1 MDTAERWESKHVI
14 TQYLKTKSELSTAI
28 YIVTTG
34 FIAYFMAYCIRSPL
48 FVNEFANETVFGGL
62 DLKIAYVMA
71 QNIGYALGKIPSVL
85 YAANLPQRRLFLA
98 LNCLCFMAML
108 FICFPAFIHSNV
120 FRCFCVMASSFC
132 LSPIYAMMV
141 RYMEG
146 RLMSDAIISFF
157 SLSWILPSSVVK
169 TVGQMLLNAGMKPYE
184 MTVLLAVIGYV
195 LFAIFTYLLHHSP
208 PPSVA
213 DKRAKGLRRSTK
225 GDDKWAFMRKYSPG
239 LTCIVAAYMVLTAIR
254 QFRDYFAPE
263 IYSDLLD
270 ETNVDPAIYTTT
282 ELPVGVVAMLCMAT
296 FYFLKDNFKAFRGML
311 MVMILGSLV
320 VFLIS
325 FGYLSKIYADGVL
338 YMAVL
343 GSGVFLAYIPPGSM
357 LFDRLMS
364 VSGDNMTSTFI
375 IYIMDG
381 SAYICTLSMLMYK
394 NFGADEDMSY
404 STFLLWMGT
413 IGGLMVV
420 VLISMAITYFTLKLR
435 NAHDQ
440 TNAGLLNGNTIV
452 AGDEQADYQPPDTG
466 YSEDSTTGPLLA
478 YTDAA

>member
-1 MDTAERWESKHVI
+1 
-14 TQYLKTKSELSTAI
+14 
-28 YIVTTG
+28 
-34 FIAYFMAYCIRSPL
+34 
-48 FVNEFANETVFGGL
+48 
-62 DLKIAYVMA
+62 
-71 QNIGYALGKIPSVL
+71 
-85 YAANLPQRRLFLA
+85 
-98 LNCLCFMAML
+98 
-108 FICFPAFIHSNV
+108 
-120 FRCFCVMASSFC
+120 
-132 LSPIYAMMV
+132 
-141 RYMEG
+141 
-146 RLMSDAIISFF
+146 
-157 SLSWILPSSVVK
+157 
-169 TVGQMLLNAGMKPYE
+169 
-184 MTVLLAVIGYV
+184 
-195 LFAIFTYLLHHSP
+195 
-208 PPSVA
+208 
-213 DKRAKGLRRSTK
+213 
-225 GDDKWAFMRKYSPG
+225 
-239 LTCIVAAYMVLTAIR
+239 
-254 QFRDYFAPE
+254 
-263 IYSDLLD
+263 
-270 ETNVDPAIYTTT
+270 
-282 ELPVGVVAMLCMAT
+282 
-296 FYFLKDNFKAFRGML
+296 
-311 MVMILGSLV
+311 
-320 VFLIS
+320 
-325 FGYLSKIYADGVL
+325 
-338 YMAVL
+338 MAVL